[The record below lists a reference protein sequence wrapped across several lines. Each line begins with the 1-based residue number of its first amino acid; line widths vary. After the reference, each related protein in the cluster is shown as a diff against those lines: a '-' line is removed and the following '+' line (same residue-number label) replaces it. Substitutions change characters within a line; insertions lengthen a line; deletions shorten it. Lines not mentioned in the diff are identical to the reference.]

1 MQKKISFLPALH
13 PRDDGFQHMSGLAIG
28 DTYVN
33 YRERLKLCVPDRAFE
48 KEDPMS
54 SWKLGNRNGSFFKK
68 DVRQELDDYD
78 VDFRKYMTT
87 WERGIDNPKKLRKGS
102 LNASTIEKTN
112 MSPMTTKQGKNLTLE
127 PIVGIT
133 KSSFRTLD
141 QSSPQTVKE
150 SAKKILKPSM
160 LKNTF
165 EKRNNSVQPNRQNY
179 NQSGSFTMN

>member
-1 MQKKISFLPALH
+1 
-13 PRDDGFQHMSGLAIG
+13 
-28 DTYVN
+28 
-33 YRERLKLCVPDRAFE
+33 
-48 KEDPMS
+48 
-54 SWKLGNRNGSFFKK
+54 
-68 DVRQELDDYD
+68 
-78 VDFRKYMTT
+78 MTT

-165 EKRNNSVQPNRQNY
+165 EKRNNSV
-179 NQSGSFTMN
+179 